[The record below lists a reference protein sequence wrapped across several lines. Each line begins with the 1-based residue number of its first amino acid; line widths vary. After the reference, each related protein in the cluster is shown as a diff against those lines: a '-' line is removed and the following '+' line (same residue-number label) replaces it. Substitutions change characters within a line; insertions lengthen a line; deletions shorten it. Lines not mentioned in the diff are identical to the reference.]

1 MASTRHG
8 CQLLEGEPVKN
19 IGRPFKWSGLLVTA
33 GLSVQLFC
41 LLCVHP
47 LSFIAFL
54 GIDCPLV
61 GVGIGIYL
69 GSLAWHSESQ

>member
-1 MASTRHG
+1 MKGMARD
-8 CQLLEGEPVKN
+8 L
-19 IGRPFKWSGLLVTA
+19 KWSGLLVA
-33 GLSVQLFC
+33 SGLSVQLFC